1 MAKAKYKYIVDV
13 DTKKVICLSS
23 YGGKTV
29 RGIAKCNDTD
39 TFDETVCKQ
48 LAKLRCDAKIALMR
62 AMHASNQYAAAL
74 SAAAIA
80 NARVQKMRQFSEDA
94 ALSLAATR
102 SALAQFESRI

>member
-1 MAKAKYKYIVDV
+1 MAKYKYIVDFF

-39 TFDETVCKQ
+39 TFDETVGKQ
-48 LAKLRCDAKIALMR
+48 LAKLRCDAKIARKR
-62 AMHASNQYAAAL
+62 AKHASTQYAAAL
-74 SAAAIA
+74 AAAAAA

-94 ALSLAATR
+94 SVNLAATR

>member
-1 MAKAKYKYIVDV
+1 MAKYKYIVDG
-13 DTKKVICLSS
+13 KKVICLSS
-23 YGGKTV
+23 YGGKTA
-29 RGIAKCNDTD
+29 RGIAKCNDVD
-39 TFDETVCKQ
+39 TFDETVGKP
-48 LAKLRCDAKIALMR
+48 LAKLRCDVKIAKR
-62 AMHASNQYAAAL
+62 RVKHASTQYAAAL